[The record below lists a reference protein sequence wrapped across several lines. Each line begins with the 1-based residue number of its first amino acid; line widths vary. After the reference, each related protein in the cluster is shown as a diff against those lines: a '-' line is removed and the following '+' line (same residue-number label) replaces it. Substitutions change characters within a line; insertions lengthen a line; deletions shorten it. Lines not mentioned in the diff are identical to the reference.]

1 MCIGWTC
8 FFRRKT
14 VKEVSQVAKKGKLVF
29 RADRCKG
36 CELCVNAC
44 PMKILKLDAVAV
56 NRKGYHPISVTD
68 PDKCIACASC
78 ALMCPDGI
86 INVYVEE

>member
-1 MCIGWTC
+1 M
-8 FFRRKT
+8 
-14 VKEVSQVAKKGKLVF
+14 AKKGKLVF

-44 PMKILKLDAVAV
+44 PMKILKLDDVAV

-86 INVYVEE
+86 IEDYVEE